1 MKIMNLRVALLGIYH
16 ESNTFLEELTTLPD
30 FENGHW
36 LFGQDIIREY
46 KNAHHEIGGMLE
58 VMECEGIEVVPIMYA
73 EATPGGKIA
82 SATYSRLLK
91 SMMKALEKNLPVDGC
106 LVVPHGAAVSEKFL
120 DLDGHWLS
128 MLRKKLGPLV
138 PIIGTIDP
146 HANVSEI
153 MAAST
158 NCLVAYKTNPHLD
171 QRAVGKEAATIMAGF
186 LKARIKPLQK
196 LFQLPMVIS
205 IEQQYTGRD
214 PCLSLYNFARHLNKV
229 EGVLSISIVLGF
241 PYADVK
247 EMGTSVIVVTD
258 NDSKLANEIGNKIK
272 EYILNDKERF
282 VGKKMKI
289 SEVLPTLAKSKKP
302 VLMLDMGDNVGGG
315 APGNSTFL
323 LEELERFGSE
333 KFFICLYDPQAVKQ
347 ANAYELGNTFTVRLT
362 NDVPTDLVVSV
373 KLLHKGSGKFRET
386 DPRHGGQVNYDMGNI
401 AVVQTQ
407 NGNIIML
414 ISLRIPPF
422 SLQQLVSFGIDPGTF
437 DVIIAKGV
445 NAPIAAY
452 QSVCRTIIQVDTP
465 GVTRADMTLFS
476 YHNRRIPLF
485 PFEK

>member
-1 MKIMNLRVALLGIYH
+1 MNLRVALLGIYH
-16 ESNTFLEELTTLPD
+16 ESNTFLEELTTLSD

-36 LFGQDIIREY
+36 LFGQEIISEY

-73 EATPGGKIA
+73 EATPGGKISSGA
-82 SATYSRLLK
+82 YSTLLK
-91 SMMKALEKNLPVDGC
+91 SMMTALDKNLPVDGC
-106 LVVPHGAAVSEKFL
+106 LVVPHGAAVSEKYP
-120 DLDGHWLS
+120 DMDGHWLS
-128 MLRKKLGPLV
+128 MLRQKLGPLV

-158 NCLVAYKTNPHLD
+158 DCLVAYKTNPHLD
-171 QRAVGKEAATIMAGF
+171 QRAVGKEAATIMAACLEG
-186 LKARIKPLQK
+186 RIRPLQK

-214 PCLSLYNFARHLNKV
+214 PCLSLYNFVRNLNNVK
-229 EGVLSISIVLGF
+229 GILSLSIVLGF

-247 EMGTSVIVVTD
+247 EMGTSIIVVTD
-258 NDSKLANEIGNKIK
+258 NDLRLAMEIGNKIK
-272 EYILNDKERF
+272 EYMLNDKERF

-289 SEVLPTLAKSKKP
+289 SEVLPTLAKNEKP
-302 VLMLDMGDNVGGG
+302 VLILDMGDNVGGG

-333 KFFICLYDPQAVKQ
+333 KFFICLYDPQAVRQ
-347 ANAYELGNTFTVRLT
+347 ADKYEQGNTFTVTLT
-362 NDVPTDLVVSV
+362 NDVPADLLLTV

-386 DPRHGGQVNYDMGNI
+386 DPRHGGQVNYDMGDI
-401 AVVQTQ
+401 AVVQTEK
-407 NGNIIML
+407 GNIIML

-422 SLQQLVSFGIDPGTF
+422 SLQQLLSFGIEANAF

-452 QSVCRTIIQVDTP
+452 ESVCRTIIQVDTP
-465 GVTRADMTLFS
+465 GATRADMTLFN